1 MPLFA
6 ICYLPFVCALVF
18 GVSQDL
24 NQIILKAHHR
34 CGPIA
39 AFFDQAR

>member
-6 ICYLPFVCALVF
+6 ICYLCAHLYLELAKI
-18 GVSQDL
+18 S
-24 NQIILKAHHR
+24 IRPILKAHHR
-34 CGPIA
+34 CGQIA